1 MNSKASNFPNEC
13 LYTSIG
19 SKPLE
24 AILLSR
30 LLWAQA
36 PEIGGDQTTLPTN
49 LKSEVRGHLCL
60 V

>member
-1 MNSKASNFPNEC
+1 MSPQISAQSPVVNSKASNFPNEC

-36 PEIGGDQTTLPTN
+36 PEIG
-49 LKSEVRGHLCL
+49 
-60 V
+60 